1 MRILFLHRNFP
12 GQFVHLAR
20 HFAQDAQNRVV
31 FITERRDR
39 AIPGVLKVV
48 YKQTDRDQSKTH
60 QYLRSFEEA
69 ILHGQAAARA
79 ALDLKKKGFIPDI
92 IIGHT
97 WGQNLFMKD
106 VFPDTPLVGHFEWF
120 YRAHGSDVDFDSSK
134 PLTTDTEARVRIK
147 NSHIL
152 VDLHSCDYGICPTQW
167 QYEQF
172 PLEFRHKIKIIHEG
186 IDTDYFKPDPDA
198 KPVWPE
204 LNLDLSQAKEIIT
217 YVSRGLEPYRGFPQ
231 FMEAAALILKERPS
245 CHIVIVGE
253 DKVFYS
259 GNLPEGKTYKQA
271 ALAKFSGDMS
281 RLHFTG
287 YIPYDAYRRVLQVS
301 SAHVYLTYPFVLS
314 WSMLE
319 AMSTGCP
326 VLASSTP
333 PVKEVIRDG
342 ENGILFKFFS
352 PQEIAEKVCYA
363 LAHQEEMTEL
373 RKRARETVLERYD
386 LRKILPK
393 QVVIINEIAGEK
405 RAFSERAS

>member
-1 MRILFLHRNFP
+1 
-12 GQFVHLAR
+12 
-20 HFAQDAQNRVV
+20 
-31 FITERRDR
+31 
-39 AIPGVLKVV
+39 
-48 YKQTDRDQSKTH
+48 
-60 QYLRSFEEA
+60 
-69 ILHGQAAARA
+69 
-79 ALDLKKKGFIPDI
+79 
-92 IIGHT
+92 
-97 WGQNLFMKD
+97 
-106 VFPDTPLVGHFEWF
+106 
-120 YRAHGSDVDFDSSK
+120 
-134 PLTTDTEARVRIK
+134 
-147 NSHIL
+147 
-152 VDLHSCDYGICPTQW
+152 
-167 QYEQF
+167 
-172 PLEFRHKIKIIHEG
+172 
-186 IDTDYFKPDPDA
+186 
-198 KPVWPE
+198 
-204 LNLDLSQAKEIIT
+204 
-217 YVSRGLEPYRGFPQ
+217 
-231 FMEAAALILKERPS
+231 
-245 CHIVIVGE
+245 VIVGE

-363 LAHQEEMTEL
+363 LAHQEEMTEI